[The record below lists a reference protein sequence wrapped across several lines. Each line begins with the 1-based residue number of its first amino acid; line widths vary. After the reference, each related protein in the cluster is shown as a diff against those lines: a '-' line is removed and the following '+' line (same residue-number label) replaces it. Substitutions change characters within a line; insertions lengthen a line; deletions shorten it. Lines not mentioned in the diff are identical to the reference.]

1 MLEKHHNN
9 HSNKRLLAVVAHP
22 DDETFGMGGTL
33 AFYAKQG
40 VDVYVI
46 CATHGDAGDVEPS
59 YLEGYDSVADLRLAE
74 LRCAVSKLGV
84 KDVFVLPHRDSGM
97 PGSEPNQH
105 PEALCNTPTEQVA
118 GEIVA
123 YIRQIKPQVIITH
136 DPIGNY
142 YHPDHIAT
150 HRATEMA
157 FLAAGDPQA
166 YPDDQPAYAP
176 QKLYFSSFNRRV
188 MRLLIPIMPLFGIDP
203 RHYGRNGDIDMEKV
217 SRVTF
222 PVHAAI
228 NYKNVE
234 SIREEASRCHASQGG
249 GRRDRS
255 AYGMLRRLF
264 FSSRDTF
271 AQAYPEP
278 DDGKVSHD
286 LFDGVNHFGE

>member
-1 MLEKHHNN
+1 MVEKHQNN

-33 AFYAKQG
+33 AYYAQQG
-40 VDVYVI
+40 VEVYVI

-59 YLEGYDSVADLRLAE
+59 YLEGYDTIADLRMAE
-74 LRCAVSKLGV
+74 LHCAVSKLGV
-84 KDVFVLPHRDSGM
+84 KDVYVLPHRDSGM

-105 PEALCNTPTEQVA
+105 PEALCNVPVEQAA

-123 YIRQIKPQVIITH
+123 YVRQVRPQVIITH

-150 HRATEMA
+150 HHATERA
-157 FLAAGDPQA
+157 FLEAGDPQA
-166 YPDDQPAYAP
+166 FPGDGQPYAP
-176 QKLYFSSFNRRV
+176 QKLYFSTFNRKV
-188 MRLLIPIMPLFGIDP
+188 MRFLLPLMPLFGIDP
-203 RHYGRNGDIDMEKV
+203 RHYGRNGDIDMVKV
-217 SRVTF
+217 SQVTF

-228 NYKNVE
+228 NYKQVE
-234 SIREEASRCHASQGG
+234 DVREEASRCHASQGG
-249 GRRDRS
+249 GRRNRT
-255 AYGMLRRLF
+255 AYGILRRLLS
-264 FSSRDTF
+264 SSRDTF

-286 LFDGVNHFGE
+286 LFEGVNHFGE